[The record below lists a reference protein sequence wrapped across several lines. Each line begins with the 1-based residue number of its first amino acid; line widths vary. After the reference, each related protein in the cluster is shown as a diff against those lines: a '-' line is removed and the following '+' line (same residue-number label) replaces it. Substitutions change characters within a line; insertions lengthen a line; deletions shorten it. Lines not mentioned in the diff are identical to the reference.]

1 MALLPVRCSQQE
13 LQPPQVVSTAD
24 ACDPFHGCGVGS
36 RLEAALHA
44 RRNSTST
51 ATQTLYTIRPLCLLS
66 RPLCTCGAVRLLQQ
80 VGPAAAAACAG
91 LSRPQT
97 CHLLQPNHAV
107 YNLQRTTLMISSCG
121 SNSCCS
127 TSRSNSIIISSCLT
141 CSASWHLLNGSC
153 PVPAA
158 ALSHR
163 RRQSGSNV
171 QQEVHAA
178 AAAAAAADIHRAG
191 LDAILQRLGSWDAD
205 VLAEVHRNG
214 QLVAA
219 HAPQQH
225 QQQLLTSPPS
235 VTDVSIS
242 MRYVIKLGR
251 KCHHHRH

>member
-91 LSRPQT
+91 WSHPQT
-97 CHLLQPNHAV
+97 CHLLQPSHAV
-107 YNLQRTTLMISSCG
+107 YTLQRTTLMISSCG

-127 TSRSNSIIISSCLT
+127 TSRSNSSIISSCLT
-141 CSASWHLLNGSC
+141 CSVSWHLLNGSC

-163 RRQSGSNV
+163 RRQSGSKKCMP
-171 QQEVHAA
+171 
-178 AAAAAAADIHRAG
+178 
-191 LDAILQRLGSWDAD
+191 LPLLLQLPQTFTERGWMPYCRDW
-205 VLAEVHRNG
+205 
-214 QLVAA
+214 
-219 HAPQQH
+219 APGMPMFWLRCTAMVNWQRH
-225 QQQLLTSPPS
+225 MRRSSTSS
-235 VTDVSIS
+235 S
-242 MRYVIKLGR
+242 
-251 KCHHHRH
+251 C